1 MFFMQVFLKLKKS
14 EYTSLFL
21 MKSSNQILVLDRP
34 QWFLQ
39 KYVDDSEA
47 FVQRSPSD
55 SSEKF

>member
-1 MFFMQVFLKLKKS
+1 MQVFLKLKKS